1 MLPAQRDL
9 FNAPLSFKRRPYG
22 YNASKRTQ
30 IRAVSILGQFCETL
44 STFFTQR
51 SQSEC
56 KFLPFWMDL
65 EDSLGDIVYG
75 SHKSKSIS
83 TGSSGFPGRRRFLT
97 FVSSDFKLS
106 VLGKGLFTATN
117 PEMRRIVPEANG
129 RVVVRVVYTVLEAQ
143 YQSALSA
150 AVRGINQSN
159 DRVCFEVV
167 GYLLEELRDAEIYE
181 IFRQD
186 VASAN
191 IFIGS
196 LIFIEELADKVIAAV
211 EPVRD
216 ALDACCIFPSM
227 PAVMRL
233 NKLGTFSMSKM
244 GQSKSIFSDLIK
256 SARQNNDRFE
266 ENLLAIVRTL
276 PKILKYLPSDKAQD
290 TRNFV
295 TSLQYWLGGNT
306 ANLQNFLLNIASAYV
321 SDLQGMDFNI
331 QDPELFPEAGIW
343 HPCAPAM
350 YEDLREYMN
359 WYDTRKDITFD
370 ADAPI
375 VGLVLQ
381 RSHLVTGDEGHYA
394 GVISELEAK
403 GAKVVSVFAG
413 GLDFSSP
420 VKKFFYDPLKPT
432 QAFVD
437 VVVSLTGFA
446 LVGGPARQDAPKAVE
461 ALKKLNVP
469 YLVSVPLVFQTTEEW
484 KASQLGVHPV
494 QVALQVAL
502 PEIDGALE
510 PIIFAGRDSN
520 SGRSHSLPDRIQSLA
535 SRAIKWADLGKKTNS
550 QKKIAVTI
558 FSFPPDKGNVG
569 TAAYLNVFGS
579 IHRCLQELKKQGYD
593 VGDIPNTSQDLIRSV
608 NPFFIFSN

>member
-1 MLPAQRDL
+1 
-9 FNAPLSFKRRPYG
+9 
-22 YNASKRTQ
+22 
-30 IRAVSILGQFCETL
+30 
-44 STFFTQR
+44 
-51 SQSEC
+51 
-56 KFLPFWMDL
+56 
-65 EDSLGDIVYG
+65 
-75 SHKSKSIS
+75 
-83 TGSSGFPGRRRFLT
+83 
-97 FVSSDFKLS
+97 
-106 VLGKGLFTATN
+106 
-117 PEMRRIVPEANG
+117 MRRIIPEPNG

-150 AVRGINQSN
+150 AVRQINAKN
-159 DRVCFEVV
+159 EKVCFEVV
-167 GYLLEELRDAEIYE
+167 GYLLEELRDADVYAT
-181 IFRQD
+181 FQRD

-191 IFIGS
+191 VFIGS

-211 EPVRD
+211 EPVRE

-233 NKLGTFSMSKM
+233 NKLGTFSMSKL
-244 GQSKSIFSDLIK
+244 GKSKSIFSDLVK
-256 SARQNNDRFE
+256 SARQNNERFE

-295 TSLQYWLGGNT
+295 TALQYWLGGNT
-306 ANLQNFLLNIASAYV
+306 ANLQNLLLNISASYV
-321 SDLQGMDFNI
+321 PQLKDVDFDV
-331 QDPELFPEAGIW
+331 QDPELFPEVGIW
-343 HPCAPAM
+343 HPCAPTM
-350 YEDLREYMN
+350 YEDMREYMN
-359 WYDTRKDITFD
+359 WYDTRKDITF
-370 ADAPI
+370 AEDAPV

-381 RSHLVTGDEGHYA
+381 RSHLVTGDEGHYS
-394 GVISELEAK
+394 GVISDLEAK
-403 GAKVVSVFAG
+403 GARVISVFAG

-420 VKKFFYDPLKPT
+420 VRKFFYDPLKPT
-432 QAFVD
+432 EAFVD

-469 YLVSVPLVFQTTEEW
+469 YMVSVPLVFQTTEEW
-484 KASQLGVHPV
+484 VGSQLGVHPV

-520 SGRSHSLPDRIQSLA
+520 TGRSHSLPDRIDALT
-535 SRAIKWADLGKKTNS
+535 SRAIKWATLGKKKNFD
-550 QKKIAVTI
+550 KKVAVTI

-579 IHRCLQELKKQGYD
+579 IHRCLQELQREGYN
-593 VGDIPNTSQDLIRSV
+593 VGDIPESATDLIGSVMPNCHLPSHHCCYARSV
-608 NPFFIFSN
+608 